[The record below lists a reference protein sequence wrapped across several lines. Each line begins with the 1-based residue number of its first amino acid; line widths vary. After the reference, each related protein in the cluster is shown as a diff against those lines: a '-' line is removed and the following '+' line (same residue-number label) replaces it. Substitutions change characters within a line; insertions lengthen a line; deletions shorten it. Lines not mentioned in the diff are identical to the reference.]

1 MGFGGGGKEDAM
13 DEEDLL
19 PQRQPKKPKDL
30 TLLGIAELEEY
41 IAGLAG
47 EIARAR
53 AEIAAKQRQRSGA
66 DALFKR

>member
-1 MGFGGGGKEDAM
+1 M

-19 PQRQPKKPKDL
+19 PQKQPVKPKDL

-41 IAGLAG
+41 IAGLES

-53 AEIAAKQRQRSGA
+53 AEIAVKQRQRSGA
-66 DALFKR
+66 EALFKR